1 MKNLFYIRTGIGS
14 AVVVLFRVISFGI
27 ISRTLDEGTF
37 IMFNF
42 TLWKLT
48 LNIEIGVK
56 DEVTL

>member
-56 DEVTL
+56 DEIAL